1 MERNCVWKVTGYCI
15 YEGNENI
22 FEAYFTDKDKAEAVY
37 QKGEREYGEDAG
49 YTDMRW
55 QLEGF
60 YLANDKQIDQMF
72 NDVREAMEVL

>member
-15 YEGNENI
+15 YEASENI

-72 NDVREAMEVL
+72 NDVKESEVM